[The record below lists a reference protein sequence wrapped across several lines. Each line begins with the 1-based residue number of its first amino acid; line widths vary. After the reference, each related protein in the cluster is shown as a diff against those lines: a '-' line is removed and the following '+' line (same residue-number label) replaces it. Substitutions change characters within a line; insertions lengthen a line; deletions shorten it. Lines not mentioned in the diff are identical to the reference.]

1 MRAGTVHIDTT
12 DATIDTLGRH
22 ILQRGVRLG
31 DEGLEVRLEPGT
43 GLGRGLRGVGERAR
57 RVVARR
63 RRVRGTVGLASGL
76 DPDDRV
82 DERVARVRR
91 RADTEA
97 GALDVAPVAPLLAE
111 VLLAGAALVDDELR
125 GEAGGRE
132 HRPERVDVVRLVVVR
147 VALRDRVGRG
157 GGERVVVGDVGREPA
172 DELGRVRGLVH
183 LREER
188 GRGLDVRGPAEP
200 AGVAGVHV
208 AVDADGGELLEGVGD
223 ARLVGGLGV
232 GALLHVQVRDEVRE
246 RVGLD
251 DRDDAHVGVLLD
263 LRDDLVD
270 VVVVLLLAA
279 VGDAELSVGGLR
291 GAVTVGQVV
300 DDDLDE
306 LLLAGA
312 VLDRGGICEVGT
324 EVRDLR
330 NLVEPSESWDVRD
343 ARGLGSEGGVGDVG
357 SGSLDLSCVV
367 GAQVGLN

>member
-1 MRAGTVHIDTT
+1 MRF
-12 DATIDTLGRH
+12 R
-22 ILQRGVRLG
+22 
-31 DEGLEVRLEPGT
+31 
-43 GLGRGLRGVGERAR
+43 
-57 RVVARR
+57 
-63 RRVRGTVGLASGL
+63 
-76 DPDDRV
+76 
-82 DERVARVRR
+82 
-91 RADTEA
+91 
-97 GALDVAPVAPLLAE
+97 
-111 VLLAGAALVDDELR
+111 
-125 GEAGGRE
+125 
-132 HRPERVDVVRLVVVR
+132 
-147 VALRDRVGRG
+147 
-157 GGERVVVGDVGREPA
+157 
-172 DELGRVRGLVH
+172 
-183 LREER
+183 
-188 GRGLDVRGPAEP
+188 
-200 AGVAGVHV
+200 
-208 AVDADGGELLEGVGD
+208 
-223 ARLVGGLGV
+223 
-232 GALLHVQVRDEVRE
+232 ALLDIQVRDEVRE

-367 GAQVGLN
+367 RAQVGLN